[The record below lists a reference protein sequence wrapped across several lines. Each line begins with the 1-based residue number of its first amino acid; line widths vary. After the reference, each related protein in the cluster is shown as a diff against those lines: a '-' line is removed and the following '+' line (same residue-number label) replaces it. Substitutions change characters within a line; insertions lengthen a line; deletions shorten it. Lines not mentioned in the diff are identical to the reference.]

1 MPQSVV
7 FITDGSMSIDKLKS
21 KFEPYFEQCFSSESR
36 IVLKS
41 GGNYVAINADDDMM
55 EHYEDA
61 ELEDIALSNPR
72 FYLIEFNDFIFLKKL
87 LPLVADDS
95 RIWVDNDHGDILQG
109 PLFVNRVKQYPTW
122 DWRTGNA
129 LMKGDANDRK
139 NLNRPR
145 NLS

>member
-36 IVLKS
+36 VVFKS
-41 GGNYVAINADDDMM
+41 GGNYVAINADDDII
-55 EHYEDA
+55 EHYENA
-61 ELEDIALSNPR
+61 ELENIALSNPR

-95 RIWVDNDHGDILQG
+95 RIWIDNDHGDILQG
-109 PLFVNRVKQYPTW
+109 PQFVNRVKQHPTW
-122 DWRTGNA
+122 DWRRGQSQNP
-129 LMKGDANDRK
+129 GY
-139 NLNRPR
+139 
-145 NLS
+145 S